1 MLKKDPPRKKDVI
14 DLSDNAIKKTIINL
28 DDDGPGSERQGT
40 LIVVLLK
47 AKDLN
52 DKHFRKQDVFAQATL
67 NGEPT
72 RPVL

>member
-14 DLSDNAIKKTIINL
+14 DLSDNVIKKSYINL
-28 DDDGPGSERQGT
+28 DDDGPGSELLGT

-47 AKDLN
+47 AKNLN

-67 NGEPT
+67 NGESA
-72 RPVL
+72 